1 MTLPSWHSFVETRLT
16 LISNLASQ
24 RSIVSVS
31 PKLAPMPADN
41 YRKQYMK
48 YNVDIYQ
55 ISSKNAYYS
64 DKKYLLGQ
72 IRLR

>member
-1 MTLPSWHSFVETRLT
+1 
-16 LISNLASQ
+16 
-24 RSIVSVS
+24 
-31 PKLAPMPADN
+31 MPADN

-64 DKKYLLGQ
+64 YKKYLLGQ
-72 IRLR
+72 IRLRQCTLKCDPV